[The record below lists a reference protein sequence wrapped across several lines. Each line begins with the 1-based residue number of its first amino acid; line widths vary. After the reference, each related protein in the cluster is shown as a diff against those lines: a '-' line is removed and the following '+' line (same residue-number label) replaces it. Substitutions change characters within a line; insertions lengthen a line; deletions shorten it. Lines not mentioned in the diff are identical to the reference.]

1 MYSKILTFL
10 ILLTIGM
17 ETLYS
22 QNGFTTNNNEL
33 EEFYERY
40 SILYPNADLF
50 TDARPYNRRDIGY
63 MVYQQLDK
71 DSNFSDPFL
80 LPYLN
85 NEYHD
90 KCIFSRNVLKNEKK
104 LHGFFYPNDAAFA
117 AVSHEILRMRI
128 NPVVELKGGREQE
141 NDNLIYHAFRGIEL
155 QGSIVGKLNFYAQ
168 ITENQMRPFQYI
180 QQYGTG
186 FNGQNNYNFN
196 PYYTYWKDVHNFQ
209 GYDFSNAL
217 GYVEYNPG
225 RYLSVMLGHD
235 RNHYGYGYRSLFLG
249 DNGAPYFQLKIN
261 SYIWKF
267 HYQMMFAEFT
277 GQYVRGADRLLPKK
291 YGAFHSLSFKPS
303 PKLELGLYE
312 GIIFHRNTG
321 FELNYL
327 NPLMFYHAIEHTIGS
342 ADNVFMGFQAKYN
355 LNESSQ
361 FYGQFLLDDL
371 QVGQLV
377 QSTGW
382 WGNKYG
388 IQLGGR
394 FVNIFKINQ
403 LDAQLEFNMV
413 RPYTYSHYGAG
424 TTDTLDNFTHYNQP
438 LAHPYG
444 ANFMEIY
451 GRLSYKPLPKLRLEA
466 KYNFNKRGY
475 DINGTLYGNNI
486 FANTNGP
493 NIPMEYNNEFFQ
505 GERLTQQILT
515 IGGQYSLFHNMFWD
529 LDLIYRNTTHDISGV
544 SKNTIGFIT
553 GLRINL
559 RKRDYMF

>member
-1 MYSKILTFL
+1 
-10 ILLTIGM
+10 
-17 ETLYS
+17 
-22 QNGFTTNNNEL
+22 
-33 EEFYERY
+33 
-40 SILYPNADLF
+40 
-50 TDARPYNRRDIGY
+50 
-63 MVYQQLDK
+63 
-71 DSNFSDPFL
+71 
-80 LPYLN
+80 
-85 NEYHD
+85 
-90 KCIFSRNVLKNEKK
+90 
-104 LHGFFYPNDAAFA
+104 
-117 AVSHEILRMRI
+117 MRI